1 MIGEQLQYINKVT
14 EQTIY
19 ENTPSNLAFM
29 DFRDLQGVLSNATK
43 TCAVRNPLEHIGR
56 LAVREPAGTTSL

>member
-1 MIGEQLQYINKVT
+1 MIGEQLQYTNKVT

-29 DFRDLQGVLSNATK
+29 EFRDLQGVLSNVTE
-43 TCAVRNPLEHIGR
+43 TCAVKISLELIGR
-56 LAVREPAGTTSL
+56 LAVRTTSL